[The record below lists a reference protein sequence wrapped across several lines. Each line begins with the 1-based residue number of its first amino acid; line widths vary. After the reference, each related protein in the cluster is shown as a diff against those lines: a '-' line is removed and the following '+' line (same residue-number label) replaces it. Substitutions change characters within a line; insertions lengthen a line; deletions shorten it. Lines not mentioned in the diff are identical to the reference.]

1 MTVYVVTIGE
11 YSDRY
16 IYGITM
22 NKEKAYNYV
31 ERYNKWSTWQD
42 AEVQEHEL
50 DDFRDDRF
58 GFRVEVIENG
68 KTNVEAVDDRDEAEG
83 GYRTFNEVYPT
94 YEDVWKKDLNG
105 YPYLKDRIPG
115 IAVYVHAEDD
125 EHAKKTAYDL
135 IAKHKARE
143 AGL

>member
-31 ERYNKWSTWQD
+31 ERYNKWSKWQD
-42 AEVQEHEL
+42 AAVQEHEL

-58 GFRVEVIENG
+58 GFCVSVFNNGETRVRTTDE
-68 KTNVEAVDDRDEAEG
+68 KDEAEG
-83 GYRTFNEVYPT
+83 GYMPFNEVFPT
-94 YEDVWKKDLNG
+94 YDDVWAYVENR
-105 YPYLKDRIPG
+105 PYQINRIYG
-115 IAVYVHAEDD
+115 LGVYVHAEDD

-135 IAKHKARE
+135 IAKHKAKE